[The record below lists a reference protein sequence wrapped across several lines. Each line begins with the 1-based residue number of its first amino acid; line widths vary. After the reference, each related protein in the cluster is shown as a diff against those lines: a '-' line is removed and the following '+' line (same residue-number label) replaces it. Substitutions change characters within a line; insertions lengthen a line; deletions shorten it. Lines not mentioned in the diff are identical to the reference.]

1 MAVKTLTI
9 TTTAYDSLAALKRE
23 GESFSELVCRLTQS
37 QTLLTPFAG
46 AWKDAPKRELDEVR
60 RFLRDG
66 DRLSQAK
73 LRRIA
78 REVDRLG
85 KPG

>member
-9 TTTAYDSLAALKRE
+9 TTDAYDSLVALKRD
-23 GESFSELVCRLTQS
+23 GESFSELVRRLTRA

-46 AWKDAPKRELDEVR
+46 AWKDAPKRELNEVR
-60 RFLRDG
+60 QFLRDS
-66 DRLSQAK
+66 DRLSREK

-78 REVDRLG
+78 RAVDRHG
-85 KPG
+85 ESG